1 MRKRAYNTGVPPF
14 PPRGDGPRIFTLEE
28 ANALRPRLEL
38 EIGALARLRSEL
50 EGVIEAMGGADIAVG
65 VLQRGEPPPAG
76 RDADARRL
84 RRLADEITG
93 GVERIQAL
101 GCGLKDLDQGLVDFY
116 ALRDDEP
123 IFLCWQLGEPAVA
136 HWHGLEE
143 GFAGRR
149 PIEGVEID
157 PPRFVN

>member
-38 EIGALARLRSEL
+38 EIGDLARLRSEL
-50 EGVIEAMGGADIAVG
+50 EDVIEVMGGADIAVA
-65 VLQRGEPPPAG
+65 VLQRGEPPPPG
-76 RDADARRL
+76 RDAEARPL

-101 GCGLKDLDQGLVDFY
+101 GCVLKDLDQGLVDFY

-157 PPRFVN
+157 RPRFVN